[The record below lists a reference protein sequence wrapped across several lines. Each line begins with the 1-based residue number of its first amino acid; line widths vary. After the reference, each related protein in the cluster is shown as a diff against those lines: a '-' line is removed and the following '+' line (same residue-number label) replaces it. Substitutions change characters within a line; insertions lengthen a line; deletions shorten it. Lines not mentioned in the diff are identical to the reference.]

1 MTRSVAVG
9 LLSLLLSVFLI
20 RQIVHQLRS
29 GTFRARARMSAGR
42 VKLTHMALGD
52 YRLAGSVS
60 VGRAFLHF
68 S

>member
-42 VKLTHMALGD
+42 VKLTQYGIG
-52 YRLAGSVS
+52 RLSARG
-60 VGRAFLHF
+60 
-68 S
+68 

>member
-1 MTRSVAVG
+1 MTRSVAVR

-42 VKLTHMALGD
+42 VKLTQYGIG
-52 YRLAGSVS
+52 RLSARG
-60 VGRAFLHF
+60 
-68 S
+68 